1 MIWRRLDSP
10 GHEWARLNLLPIRR
24 LNLKVG
30 QESEVRA
37 AWLRFPGLELLPLV
51 QRFRRVGENRY
62 FYASDSGFSTESDI
76 NADGFVVNYPPL
88 WTEVKDK

>member
-37 AWLRFPGLELLPLV
+37 AWLRFPRLELLPLV
-51 QRFRRVGENRY
+51 QRLRRVGENRY
-62 FYASDSGFSTESDI
+62 FYASDSGFSTESDV